1 MIVLCYL
8 VIALL
13 SFTRISIWLQ
23 VALALVPSVLMSA
36 QMHNLVPIRVAVF
49 ALAGA
54 LVPYVP
60 LVALASFVI
69 AGGFRTA
76 FRRLRFIYFLFVLLL
91 SVVLAFNLTQTL
103 WLAE

>member
-13 SFTRISIWLQ
+13 SFTRISIWLL
-23 VALALVPSVLMSA
+23 VALALAPSVLMSV
-36 QMHNLVPIRVAVF
+36 QMHNLVAIKIAVL

-60 LVALASFVI
+60 LVALASLVI
-69 AGGFRTA
+69 AGGFRAA

-103 WLAE
+103 WLVK

>member
-1 MIVLCYL
+1 MIVLLYL

-23 VALALVPSVLMSA
+23 VALVLGLSAVMSVEV
-36 QMHNLVPIRVAVF
+36 HNLIAIKVAAI

-54 LVPYVP
+54 LVPYIP
-60 LVALASFVI
+60 LVAVASFMI

-76 FRRLRFIYFLFVLLL
+76 FRRLRFIYFVFALLL
-91 SVVLAFNLTQTL
+91 TVVLAFNLTQTL